1 MVYLEAVIQRFS
13 LKMVIFIYLENSRGG
28 IHFQWSCRSAVLV
41 GMGSF
46 VGFSQLFY
54 LLIVCTNA
62 FWGIAL
68 SDYFIILSTLF
79 ILTYME
85 GKLRGGRSLRVD
97 I

>member
-1 MVYLEAVIQRFS
+1 
-13 LKMVIFIYLENSRGG
+13 MVIVIYLGNSHGG

-46 VGFSQLFY
+46 VGVSQLFY
-54 LLIVCTNA
+54 LSNVCTNA

-68 SDYFIILSTLF
+68 SDYFIVLSTLF

-85 GKLRGGRSLRVD
+85 GKLRRECSLRVD
-97 I
+97 F

>member
-1 MVYLEAVIQRFS
+1 
-13 LKMVIFIYLENSRGG
+13 MVIVIYLGNSHGG

-46 VGFSQLFY
+46 VGVSQLFY

-68 SDYFIILSTLF
+68 RDYFIILSTLF

-85 GKLRGGRSLRVD
+85 GKLRGERSLRVD
-97 I
+97 F